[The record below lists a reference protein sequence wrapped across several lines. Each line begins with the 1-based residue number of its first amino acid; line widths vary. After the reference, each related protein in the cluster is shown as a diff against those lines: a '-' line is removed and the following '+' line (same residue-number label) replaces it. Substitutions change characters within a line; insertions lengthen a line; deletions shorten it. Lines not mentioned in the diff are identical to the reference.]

1 MCSLSSQFQAY
12 ASKHPKSNP
21 DHVDYGTS
29 GLRARAEILDSIA
42 FRMAI
47 GLMITA
53 SHNPAE
59 DNGIKLIDCTGSMLE
74 ESWEPICT
82 ELANESDE
90 KLEDSVKNLILKMNM
105 KGEGLVL
112 MGMDTRDSSEKLA
125 LSAADG
131 VKAMDTCV
139 RDLGLL
145 TTPQLHYIV
154 YAYNKSLGEPTES
167 GYFTKFSGAFA
178 NLCASLKST
187 VKSYKPL
194 LNIDCANGVGGIKMK
209 LMKSLLEPYLTINI
223 HNSGNGVVNHKCGS
237 FYVET
242 DMKEPI
248 GCSCKPGERWA
259 SFDGDVDRII
269 YYYKRGDDNGALRIC
284 NGDKI
289 AALFCLYVKGL
300 LSDCK
305 LEDKL
310 TIQVVQTAYSN
321 GKTTQF
327 LRNTVGVNVEYT
339 ATGVKHLMRKA
350 ADCDISIF
358 FESNGH
364 GSILYNDKA
373 YNLVQNTVRTDST
386 GSAKLLLQVF
396 DLMNQATGDAISDFL
411 LVEAI
416 LRAKDWNI
424 EDWDAIYETSPSR
437 LLKLIVP
444 DRKFLKTNDIA
455 TVVLEPAGLQDDLN
469 QMIATFGEDS
479 RVIVRPSGTEDLVRV
494 YAESKTQEKA
504 DQLAE
509 KVRELV
515 EKYSKNR
522 KID

>member
-1 MCSLSSQFQAY
+1 
-12 ASKHPKSNP
+12 
-21 DHVDYGTS
+21 
-29 GLRARAEILDSIA
+29 
-42 FRMAI
+42 
-47 GLMITA
+47 
-53 SHNPAE
+53 
-59 DNGIKLIDCTGSMLE
+59 
-74 ESWEPICT
+74 
-82 ELANESDE
+82 
-90 KLEDSVKNLILKMNM
+90 MNM

-167 GYFTKFSGAFA
+167 GYFNKFSG
-178 NLCASLKST
+178 
-187 VKSYKPL
+187 
-194 LNIDCANGVGGIKMK
+194 
-209 LMKSLLEPYLTINI
+209 
-223 HNSGNGVVNHKCGS
+223 
-237 FYVET
+237 
-242 DMKEPI
+242 
-248 GCSCKPGERWA
+248 
-259 SFDGDVDRII
+259 
-269 YYYKRGDDNGALRIC
+269 
-284 NGDKI
+284 I

-358 FESNGH
+358 FESNGQFNIN
-364 GSILYNDKA
+364 SLYQQFILIKIIVCFY
-373 YNLVQNTVRTDST
+373 
-386 GSAKLLLQVF
+386 
-396 DLMNQATGDAISDFL
+396 QATGNAISDLL

-444 DRKFLKTNDIA
+444 DRKFLKTND
-455 TVVLEPAGLQDDLN
+455 
-469 QMIATFGEDS
+469 
-479 RVIVRPSGTEDLVRV
+479 PSINI
-494 YAESKTQEKA
+494 
-504 DQLAE
+504 
-509 KVRELV
+509 
-515 EKYSKNR
+515 KNR
-522 KID
+522 F